1 MPDSTRQRPAA
12 RMRRVI
18 LTLVIVS
25 GLALATAAA
34 YSTLR
39 PQTAPATPSGALASL
54 ADPTEQARTSVM
66 AETLAARLANDDS
79 DAEGWLLLARSY
91 ASLGRLQEAVLA
103 YAKASALAPG
113 NSDLLIEYA
122 NTLSAAHDRDFA
134 GEPQALIRRALA
146 IDPDNLNALALAG
159 AAAMHAG
166 NRQEAARNW
175 TRLSELLP
183 AQSPMQRRLQGLIAQ
198 ISAAPQPTGMMPAGH
213 PAATGQP
220 TGMPAGHPSID
231 QPGPAQS
238 AEPAASIRGTVTMAD
253 RLAAKASPVDTLF
266 VFARASD
273 GPAMPL
279 AIQRTTAAGWP
290 ASFAL
295 DDSLAMAP
303 GLLMSAYE
311 RFDVV
316 ARISRTGN
324 ATPQPGDLEGRIESV
339 ALGSHEVRVVID
351 RVIEH

>member
-1 MPDSTRQRPAA
+1 MPDSTSQRPAA

-18 LTLVIVS
+18 LALVIVS

-39 PQTAPATPSGALASL
+39 PQSAPATPSGALASL
-54 ADPTEQARTSVM
+54 ADPIEQARTSAM

-103 YAKASALAPG
+103 YAKSSALAPG
-113 NSDLLIEYA
+113 NADLLIEYA
-122 NTLSAAHDRDFA
+122 NTLSAAHDRDFS
-134 GEPQALIRRALA
+134 GEPQALIRRALT

-175 TRLSELLP
+175 TRLSELIP
-183 AQSPMQRRLQGLIAQ
+183 AQSPMQRRLQGLIGQ
-198 ISAAPQPTGMMPAGH
+198 ISAAPQPAAVMPTGH
-213 PAATGQP
+213 PANGQP
-220 TGMPAGHPSID
+220 AGMPAGHPSID
-231 QPGPAQS
+231 QPGPLQS
-238 AEPAASIRGTVTMAD
+238 AEPAAAIRGTVTMVD
-253 RLAAKASPVDTLF
+253 RLAARVSPVDTLF

-279 AIQRTTAAGWP
+279 AIQRTNAAGWP

-295 DDSLAMAP
+295 DDSRAMAP

-311 RFDVV
+311 RFDVI
-316 ARISRTGN
+316 ARISRAGN
-324 ATPQPGDLEGRIESV
+324 ATPQPGDLEGRIESI
-339 ALGSHEVRVVID
+339 ALGSHDVRVVID
-351 RVIEH
+351 RVIER